1 MPIKKKIRFIPT
13 VLICIVLCVGCSTRK
28 NTPGTR
34 AYHAFT
40 TRYNLLFNAEE
51 AYEEIL
57 ERQTESYADNYAGL
71 LPFFP
76 VAPAEEKSQPGGPFD
91 AVVDKA
97 SRAIRE
103 HSITAK
109 PRRDHTQAQTDAYR
123 QWLQQE
129 EFNPMLKKAWLLL
142 GKAHLQNNDYEEALA
157 VFSHI
162 QRIYKNEADLIS
174 ETEIWMLRA
183 YTEMDRMYDA
193 ADIAYILRT
202 KVLPKHLNHLFNET
216 YTQYL
221 LRKESYAEA
230 IPWLRKTIE
239 TEKDPGQKKR
249 LQFLLGQVYAVVGEK
264 EAAYRAFEAVKGLS
278 TPYELSL
285 QSTISQLAVATE
297 KQQPAVRRALE
308 KMRRKSQ
315 NENNPEEIQ
324 TAPETMQT
332 DNPNRYGYT
341 EPATALAQFDTI
353 LTDSL
358 RRAAVLH
365 DSLYQQA
372 YRAYQKGDA
381 GLVASTFETFRER
394 FPGSGLMPQFLLM
407 HALSAAFTGNAAETG
422 RLLSELLERFPESD
436 AAPLAQSIMEGLSQG
451 KTLAKK
457 DSLNNQWGLF
467 PSGIRDTEEKRGK
480 DLLFSADRS
489 VPHRLLL
496 TFSSRNT
503 DKNRLLFSTANFN
516 FSRFRLHIFD
526 FSYLT
531 LPDAEALCIQPFPS
545 FDDATRYLQM
555 LQSDS
560 LFMESLTG
568 ELEPIL
574 ISEENL
580 LQLQT
585 RGTTEAYNEFFTQ
598 HYGLDPGK
606 IQPSATATAPEND
619 ASVGQKQKKIVSL
632 DTPPVVA
639 PQRQRETIH
648 PQPVAGERRI
658 TPEEL
663 QRELESKAA
672 DALQQHQERGSGK
685 SRKESL
691 KERERVRQ
699 QKIRQREKELKER
712 ARRREEAL
720 RQREKE
726 REQNISEQERIKQ
739 KK

>member
-1 MPIKKKIRFIPT
+1 MKKNIRFILT
-13 VLICIVLCVGCSTRK
+13 VWICIVLCVGCSTRK
-28 NTPGTR
+28 NTPATR

-57 ERQTESYADNYAGL
+57 ERQSESYADNYSGL
-71 LPFFP
+71 LPYFP
-76 VAPAEEKSQPGGPFD
+76 STPSAEKSQPGGTFD

-97 SRAIRE
+97 SRAIQE
-103 HSITAK
+103 HSVTAK
-109 PRRDHTQAQTDAYR
+109 PRRNPTQPQTEAYR
-123 QWLQQE
+123 QWLRQE
-129 EFNPMLKKAWLLL
+129 EFNPLLKNAWLLL
-142 GKAHLQNNDYEEALA
+142 GKAHLQNRDYEEALA

-183 YTEMDRMYDA
+183 YTELDRMYDA
-193 ADIAYILRT
+193 ASIATILKT
-202 KVLPKHLNHLFNET
+202 KVLPKNLNNLFNEA

-221 LRKESYAEA
+221 LRKEAYAEA
-230 IPWLRKTIE
+230 IPWLRNTIE
-239 TEKDPGQKKR
+239 KEKNLRQKKR
-249 LQFLLGQVYAVVGEK
+249 LQFLLGQVYAIVGEN
-264 EAAYRAFEAVKGLS
+264 EEAYRAFEAVKGLS
-278 TPYELSL
+278 TPYELSM
-285 QSTISQLAVATE
+285 QATISQLAVASET
-297 KQQPAVRRALE
+297 QQPAVRRALE
-308 KMRRKSQ
+308 KMRKKTQ
-315 NENNPEEIQ
+315 NEDHLEKIQ
-324 TAPETMQT
+324 TALERKQT
-332 DNPNRYGYT
+332 DNT
-341 EPATALAQFDTI
+341 ERTKFTEQTTGIVNSDKSHA
-353 LTDSL
+353 DSL
-358 RRAAVLH
+358 RMAAELH
-365 DSLYQQA
+365 ESLYQK
-372 YRAYQKGDA
+372 AYQAFLKGDA

-407 HALSAAFTGNAAETG
+407 HALSAAFTGNEVQTE
-422 RLLSELLERFPESD
+422 RLLSDLLEKFPESD
-436 AAPLAQSIMEGLSQG
+436 AAPLAKSIIEGLSQG
-451 KTLAKK
+451 KMLAEK
-457 DSLNNQWGLF
+457 DALNSQWSLF
-467 PSGIRDTEEKRGK
+467 PSGIRDTKEKRGK

-496 TFSSRNT
+496 TFSPRST

-516 FSRFRLHIFD
+516 FSRFRLRTFD
-526 FSYLT
+526 FSYLI
-531 LPDAEALCIQPFPS
+531 LPDAEALCIQPFHS
-545 FDDATRYLQM
+545 LDEASRYLQM

-606 IQPSATATAPEND
+606 IQPSTTAAATEND
-619 ASVGQKQKKIVSL
+619 ASVGQKQEKIVSL
-632 DTPPVVA
+632 ETPAVA
-639 PQRQRETIH
+639 TPQRQRETIH

-663 QRELESKAA
+663 QRELERKAA
-672 DALQQHQERGSGK
+672 DALQQNQESGSGK
-685 SRKESL
+685 SRKELL

-712 ARRREEAL
+712 ARRREAAL

-726 REQNISEQERIKQ
+726 REQNISEQ
-739 KK
+739 KKKGQNL